1 MSFEPTENFVSMNRV
16 SNRFVVN
23 QQPQLETRNGHH
35 GTKSNFLL
43 HIIAIFSMKRCR
55 FLKSSPIAGMVIP
68 IKDRKD
74 LFKGTGPNS
83 LM

>member
-1 MSFEPTENFVSMNRV
+1 MSFEPTDYFVSINRV

-23 QQPQLETRNGHH
+23 QQPQLETGNGHH

-43 HIIAIFSMKRCR
+43 HIIAIFAMKRCR
-55 FLKSSPIAGMVIP
+55 LLKSSPIAEMVIP

-74 LFKGTGPNS
+74 LLKGTRPNP